1 MSDVDNLCYSY
12 EQSIKAAMRF
22 AWALAVAAAFVA
34 FAVGFLMGRAGASV
48 SPEVPRTIRLQL
60 EVLGAG
66 ASAPTAI
73 TTTNETEKE
82 TTGND

>member
-1 MSDVDNLCYSY
+1 MSDIDNLCYSY

-73 TTTNETEKE
+73 TTTTNETTKE
-82 TTGND
+82 TTND

>member
-1 MSDVDNLCYSY
+1 MSEIDNLCYSY

-34 FAVGFLMGRAGASV
+34 FVVGFLLGKAGVGASV

-60 EVLGAG
+60 EVLGA
-66 ASAPTAI
+66 SAPTA
-73 TTTNETEKE
+73 TANGSEAT
-82 TTGND
+82 DA

>member
-1 MSDVDNLCYSY
+1 
-12 EQSIKAAMRF
+12 MRLDGDDC
-22 AWALAVAAAFVA
+22 AIVWGTACVALATAVLIGV
-34 FAVGFLMGRAGASV
+34 FALGFFMARCGYGNAV
-48 SPEVPRTIRLQL
+48 SPEMPRTIRLQL

-73 TTTNETEKE
+73 TATNETEKE

>member
-1 MSDVDNLCYSY
+1 
-12 EQSIKAAMRF
+12 MRLDGDDC
-22 AWALAVAAAFVA
+22 AIVWGTACVALATAVLIGV
-34 FAVGFLMGRAGASV
+34 FALGFFMGKAGASASV

-66 ASAPTAI
+66 ASAPTI
-73 TTTNETEKE
+73 TTNENEKE